1 MALDAI
7 RALSRVS
14 YANRYEFLHL
24 PGKGALLLKDL
35 IVKVSESL
43 EHIFLSFL
51 QVFVMLPT
59 VKGIKVF
66 THLGLLS

>member
-1 MALDAI
+1 MG
-7 RALSRVS
+7 

-43 EHIFLSFL
+43 EHTFLGFL

-59 VKGIKVF
+59 IKRIKVF